1 MPGERD
7 FLTADTIRISRSI
20 ALLVSLLVLAVSC
33 VETAGSIRQ
42 NLHAGGLTLLR
53 RLGFSGAPPALVDL
67 STEQIVRIGPET
79 ERVKG
84 IYFSDFVEVENSNHI
99 RPAAAF
105 RGSADTILTDQRIP
119 LSTVT
124 RFSGVEDG
132 KAKVGR
138 LDQFRDST
146 VVLPVRNPY
155 CGDIAAIRV
164 TQELSFWQRIY
175 FRSPITVMKER
186 RELRQQLQE
195 MEAEG
200 LMPPGSSSRASV
212 RRQLPIISAYP
223 GGVRVSVIGPD
234 GLPFEEPTVQASLG
248 GKLFL
253 SDSLGHAIFVNRVDV
268 LGPAEL
274 QQLNALLAAHPLC
287 PVIIDNGRYARFALE
302 KGSYQEYVWQDLCRP
317 DSCLFVVG
325 SVLP

>member
-1 MPGERD
+1 MR
-7 FLTADTIRISRSI
+7 LSRSI
-20 ALLVSLLVLAVSC
+20 GLLLFAVLAVSC
-33 VETAGSIRQ
+33 AGSLRQ

-53 RLGFSGAPPALVDL
+53 RLGFGGMPPALVDL
-67 STEQIVRIGPET
+67 SAEKMVRIGPET
-79 ERVKG
+79 QRVKG

-105 RGSADTILTDQRIP
+105 RGSTDTILTDQRIP
-119 LSTVT
+119 LSTIT
-124 RFSGVEDG
+124 RFYGVEDG

-138 LDQFRDST
+138 LDQFQDST
-146 VVLPVRNPY
+146 VVLPVRNPF
-155 CGDIAAIRV
+155 CGYVAGVEV

-175 FRSPITVMKER
+175 IRKPWDIWKAR
-186 RELRQQLQE
+186 RELRRQLQA

-212 RRQLPIISAYP
+212 RRQLPLVSAYP

-253 SDSLGHAIFVNRVDV
+253 TDSLGHAIFVNRLDV

-287 PVIIDNGRYARFALE
+287 PVIIDNGRYARYALE
-302 KGSYQEYVWQDLCRP
+302 EGSYRDYVWQDLERP
-317 DSCLFVVG
+317 DSCLYVVG
-325 SVLP
+325 SIQR